1 MWTRPLKI
9 LLRALVRHGTLV
21 VQFPDGT
28 NARFGDGSG
37 QPVQVTIHDPRLPGR
52 IVRGPD
58 MALGDGYMDQA
69 YTIADDDLPGFL
81 TLLLGN
87 AAQGRAD
94 WWRYPLERLQRSLRR
109 LDQINPAGRSKANV
123 AHHYDLSGAL
133 YDLFLDAD
141 RQYSC
146 GYFKSPNDTLE
157 QAQAQKKAHIAAK
170 LRLSPGMRVLDI
182 GCGWGG
188 MAITLARDFGVQVT
202 GVTLSEEQHAV
213 ATARVREAGLA
224 DRIDI
229 RLQDYRAV
237 SGPFDRIV
245 SVGMFEHVG
254 RPHYAQYFAKVQ
266 ALLASD
272 GIALIHTIG
281 RAGRPSITSPWITK
295 HIFPGG
301 YCPALS
307 EVMPAIQNIGL
318 WTTDIEVWRLHYA
331 ETLRHWRMRFEANI
345 DAATALYDA
354 RFCRM
359 WRYYLVASE
368 MTFRHYRQCVFQ
380 LQLTQRQD
388 SVPLTR
394 DYLYPSAPAQT
405 AGISP
410 RKALSAQRCAA
421 GRSDA

>member
-1 MWTRPLKI
+1 MWTGILKR
-9 LLRALVRHGTLV
+9 LLRSVVRHGTLTV
-21 VQFPDGT
+21 HFPDGT
-28 NARFGDGSG
+28 QARFGDGTG
-37 QPVQVTIHDPRLPGR
+37 QPVAVTIHDPRLPGR
-52 IVRGPD
+52 IVRAPD
-58 MALGDGYMDQA
+58 MALGDGYMDQG

-81 TLLLGN
+81 ALLLSN

-94 WWRYPLERLQRSLRR
+94 WWRYPLERLQRGLRTIN
-109 LDQINPAGRSKANV
+109 QINPAGRARANV

-146 GYFKSPNDTLE
+146 AYFKTPDDTLE

-170 LRLSPGMRVLDI
+170 LRLSPGLRVLDI

-188 MAITLARDFGVQVT
+188 MAITLARDHGVHVT
-202 GVTLSEEQHAV
+202 GVTLSEEQHSV
-213 ATARVREAGLA
+213 ATARVRAAGLA
-224 DRIDI
+224 DRVDI

-237 SGPFDRIV
+237 TGPFDRIV

-254 RPHYAQYFAKVQ
+254 RPHYAEYFAQVQ
-266 ALLASD
+266 ALLAPD
-272 GIALIHTIG
+272 GVALIHTIG
-281 RAGRPSITSPWITK
+281 RSGRPSITSPWITR

-301 YCPALS
+301 YVPALS
-307 EVMPAIQNIGL
+307 EVMPAIQNTGL

-331 ETLRHWRMRFEANI
+331 ETLRHWRLRFEANS
-345 DAATALYDA
+345 DAVAAMYDA

-359 WRYYLVASE
+359 WRYYLAASE
-368 MTFRHYRQCVFQ
+368 MTFRHHRQCVFQ
-380 LQLTQRQD
+380 IQLAHRQD
-388 SVPLTR
+388 AVPLTR
-394 DYLYPSAPAQT
+394 DYLYAETQT

-410 RKALSAQRCAA
+410 RKALPTQRRAA